1 MDQSRGIKKKI
12 ERKKRKG
19 QRKMRLKRAKKEQLA
34 QVKQLYKTAFPKEE
48 RRPFFLLQ
56 LEMKKRVM
64 EILSVEEDGFA
75 GLLISSFYKDLVL
88 IEFLAIDDRRRG
100 EGLGSKVLA
109 LAKKRYKGRRVLL
122 EIEIPDEDADATDD
136 KVRRKEFYAR
146 NGFLPSGVEVM
157 FHGVPM
163 MLLTMNGEE
172 ITFAEYKKLYQTTS
186 GYFLTRL
193 LKISQ
198 Y

>member
-109 LAKKRYKGRRVLL
+109 LAKKSKKKRILCKKWIFAIWSGSDVSWSAYDAINDEWRRDYVCR
-122 EIEIPDEDADATDD
+122 I
-136 KVRRKEFYAR
+136 
-146 NGFLPSGVEVM
+146 
-157 FHGVPM
+157 
-163 MLLTMNGEE
+163 
-172 ITFAEYKKLYQTTS
+172 
-186 GYFLTRL
+186 
-193 LKISQ
+193 
-198 Y
+198 